1 MPGCTRVRGCRRV
14 FKDILHTRLKLFECL
29 FNVPVPS
36 TVCQCC
42 GAMHSS
48 LRIRKGISVYV
59 FKDMPTRTHTP
70 WDSSRSPKPR
80 PVAPPPPPSFI
91 DPFPLGRDFLNGMC
105 SIPHVSGPR
114 RRDRQTHGL
123 VCQRS
128 CYNGV
133 DGTRGRPR
141 KEASLRNIF
150 LLPKGKMDAR
160 PGEIGT
166 RASGGLHSRPGRAGE
181 GRGAGEE
188 GG

>member
-1 MPGCTRVRGCRRV
+1 MYSRIYFIHTCLKF
-14 FKDILHTRLKLFECL
+14 FKCI
-29 FNVPVPS
+29 FNVPVLPL
-36 TVCQCC
+36 TYQCC
-42 GAMHSS
+42 GVMYNS
-48 LRIRKGISVYV
+48 LRTQKSIPVYV
-59 FKDMPTRTHTP
+59 FQDMPTRTHTR
-70 WDSSRSPKPR
+70 WDSSRGHKPR

-105 SIPHVSGPR
+105 SIPHVQESCR
-114 RRDRQTHGL
+114 RGSQTHGL

-128 CYNGV
+128 CCHGV
-133 DGTRGRPR
+133 IGTRGRAG
-141 KEASLRNIF
+141 KETSRRNIF

-181 GRGAGEE
+181 GRAGAGEE